1 MIYHM
6 STRSRGRPGRYLR
19 YARRKAGLTQT
30 ELGERAGVPQSVI
43 ARIESGAS
51 MPRFDTLDRLLN
63 ACGYALELTPRIGI
77 GVDRT
82 LMEPALEASAAERL
96 EAAAAQSLA
105 VEELVAA
112 ATPV

>member
-1 MIYHM
+1 M
-6 STRSRGRPGRYLR
+6 SIEQRGRPGRLLR
-19 YARRKAGLTQT
+19 YARRKAGLTQA

-51 MPRFDTLDRLLN
+51 TPRFDTLDRLLN
-63 ACGYALELTPRIGI
+63 ACGYALELAPRIGV

-82 LMEPALEASAAERL
+82 LMEPALEVSARDRL
-96 EAAAAQSLA
+96 EAAAAQSAAL
-105 VEELVAA
+105 EEFRAA